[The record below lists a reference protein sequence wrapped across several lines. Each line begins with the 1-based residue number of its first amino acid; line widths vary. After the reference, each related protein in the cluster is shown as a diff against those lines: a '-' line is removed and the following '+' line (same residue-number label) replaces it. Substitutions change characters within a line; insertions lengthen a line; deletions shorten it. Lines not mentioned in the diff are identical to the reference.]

1 MKVDVMCVLLKPLCL
16 VFTISVFH
24 CSIWKKYTPIL
35 LRSVSVCVGIGVCVS
50 KCEIYTVGHNLSRHE
65 KIICHYYLN
74 VSGNFDL

>member
-1 MKVDVMCVLLKPLCL
+1 MKVVVNVCASQTPMSC
-16 VFTISVFH
+16 FTISVFH